1 MAQPPLLGETSAAQV
16 LSLEWRPFRAPLP
29 RPLRTAR
36 GCIEVKQGWLLR
48 LEAPRHG
55 AVGWGEAALL
65 EGDSRSLDQAI
76 AALPPESDRAALED
90 LLARP
95 GCPRC
100 LAFALGA
107 ALAELDGLPEGRWLD
122 APAGAALLP
131 AGEAALAELE
141 RLLAEGSCPDPLV
154 LKWKVAAEPDQLE
167 RRLLEQ
173 LLERLPASA
182 RLRLDANGGWTR
194 ATAWTWAE
202 RLRQEPR
209 LEWLEQPLPPAD
221 REGLE
226 LLVRQLPVALDESLE
241 CHPELAGYWP
251 SWQVRRPSQEG
262 DPRPLL
268 AALERG
274 SSFLMLSSGF
284 ETGIGRRWLEH
295 LAALQWRGPTPV
307 APGLARAWQPLGSL
321 GSTSPEAVWRAAL

>member
-100 LAFALGA
+100 LAFAW
-107 ALAELDGLPEGRWLD
+107 GLPWRSSTACPRGAGWTPPPGRRCCRPARRPWPNWSVCWPR
-122 APAGAALLP
+122 APAL
-131 AGEAALAELE
+131 
-141 RLLAEGSCPDPLV
+141 
-154 LKWKVAAEPDQLE
+154 
-167 RRLLEQ
+167 
-173 LLERLPASA
+173 
-182 RLRLDANGGWTR
+182 
-194 ATAWTWAE
+194 
-202 RLRQEPR
+202 
-209 LEWLEQPLPPAD
+209 
-221 REGLE
+221 
-226 LLVRQLPVALDESLE
+226 
-241 CHPELAGYWP
+241 
-251 SWQVRRPSQEG
+251 
-262 DPRPLL
+262 
-268 AALERG
+268 
-274 SSFLMLSSGF
+274 
-284 ETGIGRRWLEH
+284 IRWC
-295 LAALQWRGPTPV
+295 
-307 APGLARAWQPLGSL
+307 
-321 GSTSPEAVWRAAL
+321 